1 MTRMA
6 QSFEDIQDMADEV
19 SRLMVAR
26 FGGARRGERP
36 PLHAML
42 RRRGGALPR
51 KLRRLAG
58 QLAEADRI
66 SAQPKVARQLDLRAL
81 SRAHA
86 GLTAHLRPL
95 GELSRWRG
103 RAISF
108 AASVSFGLMVLAAVI
123 VWIMLRRGYL

>member
-1 MTRMA
+1 MTREA
-6 QSFEDIQDMADEV
+6 HSFHDVQEMADEV

-36 PLHAML
+36 PLHVMM

-51 KLRRLAG
+51 KLRKPAIR
-58 QLAEADRI
+58 LAEADRI
-66 SAQPKVARQLDLRAL
+66 SAQPRIARQLDLAGL
-81 SRAHA
+81 GRAHA
-86 GLTAHLRPL
+86 ALMSHLQPL

-108 AASVSFGLMVLAAVI
+108 AASVSFGLLVLAAVVI
-123 VWIMLRRGYL
+123 WVMVKRGHL

>member
-1 MTRMA
+1 MSRDV
-6 QSFEDIQDMADEV
+6 QSFEDIQVMADEV

-36 PLHAML
+36 SLQVML
-42 RRRGGALPR
+42 RRRGGALPA
-51 KLRRLAG
+51 KLRKPARK
-58 QLAEADRI
+58 LAEADRI
-66 SAQPKVARQLDLRAL
+66 SAQPKVARQLDLAAL

-86 GLTAHLRPL
+86 ALTEHLRPL

-108 AASVSFGLMVLAAVI
+108 AASVTFGLLVLAAAVI
-123 VWIMLRRGYL
+123 WIMVRRGHL

>member
-1 MTRMA
+1 
-6 QSFEDIQDMADEV
+6 MADEV

-36 PLHAML
+36 PLHVMMK
-42 RRRGGALPR
+42 RRGGALPG
-51 KLRRLAG
+51 KLRKPARK
-58 QLAEADRI
+58 LAEADRI
-66 SAQPKVARQLDLRAL
+66 SAQPKVARQLDLAGL

-86 GLTAHLRPL
+86 ALTGHLQPL

-108 AASVSFGLMVLAAVI
+108 AASVTFGLLVLAAGVI
-123 VWIMLRRGYL
+123 WIMVRRGHL

>member
-1 MTRMA
+1 MTRVA
-6 QSFEDIQDMADEV
+6 QSFEDVQAMADEV

-26 FGGARRGERP
+26 YGGARRGERP
-36 PLHAML
+36 PLHVML
-42 RRRGGALPR
+42 RRRGGALPQ
-51 KLRRLAG
+51 KLRRPAS

-66 SAQPKVARQLDLRAL
+66 SAQPKVARQLDLQGL

-86 GLTAHLRPL
+86 ALIGHLRPL

-108 AASVSFGLMVLAAVI
+108 AASVSFGMLVLAAVI
-123 VWIMLRRGYL
+123 LWLMVRRGHL